1 MGGLAVDE
9 LGVDAQAASEVDVG
23 CGVHRGLPMSGLH
36 GQRATTV
43 YPRAIAAGQQRSTTA
58 H

>member
-1 MGGLAVDE
+1 MGGLAVDV

-23 CGVHRGLPMSGLH
+23 CGVHRELPMSGPH
-36 GQRATTV
+36 GQRAATG
-43 YPRAIAAGQQRSTTA
+43 YPRAIAGGQQRSTTA